1 MNKVV
6 TSKDELLE
14 AAEQITYEEGMTHL
28 SIRSLAKK
36 LDISVGVVYNYF
48 PSKADL
54 VLAIIENFWKKVFH
68 NDLCTF
74 DEPPCFPIFYESI
87 YQRLSEH
94 IEDFQAVFLGQLHV
108 LRSEDKQ
115 KGKALEQQY
124 LQHIQKGFLL
134 VLSQDSHIPES
145 LWTATFTKEA
155 FLQFLFEHMLVDL
168 SHQRKNCQFTKEML
182 YRLLYA
188 KST

>member
-54 VLAIIENFWKKVFH
+54 VLAIIENF
-68 NDLCTF
+68 
-74 DEPPCFPIFYESI
+74 
-87 YQRLSEH
+87 
-94 IEDFQAVFLGQLHV
+94 
-108 LRSEDKQ
+108 
-115 KGKALEQQY
+115 
-124 LQHIQKGFLL
+124 
-134 VLSQDSHIPES
+134 
-145 LWTATFTKEA
+145 
-155 FLQFLFEHMLVDL
+155 
-168 SHQRKNCQFTKEML
+168 
-182 YRLLYA
+182 
-188 KST
+188 

>member
-68 NDLCTF
+68 KDLCTF
-74 DEPPCFPIFYESI
+74 DEPLVSLSSMKPSI
-87 YQRLSEH
+87 N
-94 IEDFQAVFLGQLHV
+94 V
-108 LRSEDKQ
+108 
-115 KGKALEQQY
+115 
-124 LQHIQKGFLL
+124 
-134 VLSQDSHIPES
+134 
-145 LWTATFTKEA
+145 
-155 FLQFLFEHMLVDL
+155 
-168 SHQRKNCQFTKEML
+168 
-182 YRLLYA
+182 
-188 KST
+188 